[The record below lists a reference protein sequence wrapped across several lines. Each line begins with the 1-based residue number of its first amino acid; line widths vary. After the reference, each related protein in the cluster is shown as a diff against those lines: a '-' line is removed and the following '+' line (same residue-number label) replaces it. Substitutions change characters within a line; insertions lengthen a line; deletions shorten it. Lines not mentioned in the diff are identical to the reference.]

1 MELDNF
7 YYILH
12 SFLTWV
18 MNFEES
24 PNLKLDIELYVT
36 SVHLDRLIFLFHFGI
51 YSMIYLN
58 FLDPVGC

>member
-1 MELDNF
+1 
-7 YYILH
+7 
-12 SFLTWV
+12 

-24 PNLKLDIELYVT
+24 PNLKLDSELYVT

-51 YSMIYLN
+51 DSMIHLN